1 MQIHT
6 RVGMA
11 LATALVCAPGA
22 ARADAVLDWNAI
34 MVRTVAG
41 QNPFAQGRTAA
52 VAQLAV
58 FEAVNAIS
66 GDYRPYLGGIVAPPD
81 ASTEAAAVAAA
92 HAVLRA
98 YVPAEAAALD
108 AAQASSLAGI
118 PEGPAKAKGLL
129 AGESAAAA
137 VMALRADDGSLP
149 PQFHV
154 PGSTAPGEWQLT
166 PGCPPAGGILLH
178 WRQVRPFGIARSDQ
192 FRSAPPPPLGSR
204 RYASDY
210 TEVRSVGDAASLERP
225 PDRADV
231 ARFYNVALAVATWNP
246 AVRQVAASRGATIAE
261 NARTFALLNMAISD
275 ALVSVMETKY
285 HYLVWRPLTAILR
298 GDEDDNPKTTADPD
312 FAPFIPTPCFPSYP
326 SAHASASYA
335 ARAVAAR
342 IFGERHHAIT
352 LTHPAIPN
360 VVLQYSTFG
369 EIARDIDDA
378 RIFGGIHF
386 RFDQEAGARQGR
398 QVGRF
403 VYGHHLRRADGF
415 HVDRHEET
423 DEDDKEDDKDDEDR

>member
-1 MQIHT
+1 M
-6 RVGMA
+6 
-11 LATALVCAPGA
+11 
-22 ARADAVLDWNAI
+22 
-34 MVRTVAG
+34 
-41 QNPFAQGRTAA
+41 
-52 VAQLAV
+52 
-58 FEAVNAIS
+58 
-66 GDYRPYLGGIVAPPD
+66 
-81 ASTEAAAVAAA
+81 AAA

-108 AAQASSLAGI
+108 AARASSLAGI

-149 PQFHV
+149 PQFHL

-285 HYLVWRPLTAILR
+285 PLSRLAPAHRDPPRR
-298 GDEDDNPKTTADPD
+298 GRRQPEDDGGL
-312 FAPFIPTPCFPSYP
+312 PTSRRT
-326 SAHASASYA
+326 SRHRAS
-335 ARAVAAR
+335 
-342 IFGERHHAIT
+342 
-352 LTHPAIPN
+352 PAIPPR
-360 VVLQYSTFG
+360 TRPR
-369 EIARDIDDA
+369 ATPP
-378 RIFGGIHF
+378 
-386 RFDQEAGARQGR
+386 GR
-398 QVGRF
+398 WPHASSASGTTRS
-403 VYGHHLRRADGF
+403 R
-415 HVDRHEET
+415 
-423 DEDDKEDDKDDEDR
+423 